1 MRIREIKI
9 KTLYAYKDVRFA
21 QLNNKKD
28 KFIDGLE
35 VAYREVLENLG
46 YKEID
51 LSSQEFIYNEI
62 KKLRLTA
69 EEVEAKL
76 AKTIFGNKQ
85 GEGRDCRCERW
96 AIIDKA
102 NGNQIGDLG
111 WYTNSSKEEVIKH
124 ANNNGIKF
132 EEWEDVRVVE
142 EY

>member
-9 KTLYAYKDVRFA
+9 KTLDAYKDVRFA

-62 KKLRLTA
+62 EKLRLTGK
-69 EEVEAKL
+69 EVEAKL
-76 AKTIFGNKQ
+76 VKTIFGNKQ
-85 GEGRDCRCERW
+85 D
-96 AIIDKA
+96 
-102 NGNQIGDLG
+102 
-111 WYTNSSKEEVIKH
+111 
-124 ANNNGIKF
+124 
-132 EEWEDVRVVE
+132 
-142 EY
+142 